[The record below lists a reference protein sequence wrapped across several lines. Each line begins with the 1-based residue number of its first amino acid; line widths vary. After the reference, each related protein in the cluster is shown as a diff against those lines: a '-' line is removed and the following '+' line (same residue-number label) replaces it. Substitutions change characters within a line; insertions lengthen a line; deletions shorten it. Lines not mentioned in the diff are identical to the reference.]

1 MRAPSLTHSF
11 RKTPRGSCF
20 NSDWTDLWSRWEF
33 ALKTCPFLFIIFYQ
47 RFDKK
52 RQKIRRNGFPDSPE
66 LRARLRGYDQQ
77 DDQFGALRFIHLH
90 FFLIHMPN
98 HVFSCFPFGCDDVCK
113 QTCSL
118 LFTFRH
124 LRHFSRRHD
133 RVAL

>member
-1 MRAPSLTHSF
+1 MSADSQLTVLPLPHSGRSLIGWFQWRIMLWSYIRQMRAPSLTHSF

-52 RQKIRRNGFPDSPE
+52 R
-66 LRARLRGYDQQ
+66 ARLRGYDQQ

-90 FFLIHMPN
+90 FNGKF
-98 HVFSCFPFGCDDVCK
+98 
-113 QTCSL
+113 Q
-118 LFTFRH
+118 
-124 LRHFSRRHD
+124 
-133 RVAL
+133 A